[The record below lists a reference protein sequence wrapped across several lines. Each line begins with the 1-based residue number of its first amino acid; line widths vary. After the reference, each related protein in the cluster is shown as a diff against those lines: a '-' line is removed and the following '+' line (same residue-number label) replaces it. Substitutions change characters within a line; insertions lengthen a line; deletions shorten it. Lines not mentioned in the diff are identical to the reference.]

1 MDLNILWVGV
11 LESLIYSAIG
21 LVIALV
27 AFFVMDL
34 LTPGHLGKQ
43 LAKDQNMA
51 LAVVVGSGILGV
63 CIIIASAIHG

>member
-27 AFFVMDL
+27 AFFIMDL

-51 LAVVVGSGILGV
+51 LAIVVGSGILGV